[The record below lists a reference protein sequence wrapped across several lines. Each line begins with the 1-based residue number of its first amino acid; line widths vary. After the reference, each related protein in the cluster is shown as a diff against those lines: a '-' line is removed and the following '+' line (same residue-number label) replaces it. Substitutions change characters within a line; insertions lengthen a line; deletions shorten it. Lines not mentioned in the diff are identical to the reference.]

1 MLNDN
6 LRGPNFG
13 VEFQMD
19 FPISNNFQQGRLAQQ
34 RAEFHRIEQELI
46 GLKQRVTASAMES
59 RRAKAR
65 IRKTGVIQN
74 TELQYEEAVKIA
86 SEQFGMGATST
97 FELIDIEGATRA
109 ARSTAS
115 LHSATIISQ
124 LHACVSRP
132 EPYSKTQLRRRL
144 YPEPTGRPEHLNR
157 RQLTDSPYIMI
168 LAKHMRLLCALLL
181 WAASLD
187 ATISALG
194 RILPSGGV
202 VDIWGPSGLQVNT
215 LHVTQGQE
223 VEANS
228 LLASLSNQKQVQA
241 DLEQAELALEHAKQ
255 AYALEVD
262 VQKAILAGLE
272 VDLGNATKRL
282 QESYKNQDI
291 LSPQVIEERE
301 ETVSSIKNASRAP
314 KR

>member
-1 MLNDN
+1 
-6 LRGPNFG
+6 
-13 VEFQMD
+13 
-19 FPISNNFQQGRLAQQ
+19 
-34 RAEFHRIEQELI
+34 
-46 GLKQRVTASAMES
+46 
-59 RRAKAR
+59 
-65 IRKTGVIQN
+65 
-74 TELQYEEAVKIA
+74 
-86 SEQFGMGATST
+86 
-97 FELIDIEGATRA
+97 
-109 ARSTAS
+109 
-115 LHSATIISQ
+115 
-124 LHACVSRP
+124 
-132 EPYSKTQLRRRL
+132 
-144 YPEPTGRPEHLNR
+144 
-157 RQLTDSPYIMI
+157 MI
-168 LAKHMRLLCALLL
+168 VAKHMRLLCALLL
-181 WAASLD
+181 WAASPLD

-272 VDLGNATKRL
+272 VDLGNATKRI

-291 LSPQVIEERE
+291 LSPQVIEDRE
-301 ETVSSIKNASRAP
+301 ETVSSIKNALARAQAVKKKVLTLLDLDQKLAARQLQSAQAMLASAEVRAP
-314 KR
+314 VDGTVLIIRKPEGGTLGPGEFIKLADLSRMSVSAEVYESDISKISIGQKVRIESNAIDGALTGTITRPHAL